1 MSRPVEQALFSLLP
15 SQNSDLPPPLLEL
28 ASSLLALSRHKAS
41 TLKAEEEIAR
51 LYACCHLACDRLKI
65 SLNLPPI
72 EPRPPIPP
80 RIYKRLYTV
89 LDKVLPNSSTPGR
102 PRATGLGTSRSRVPT
117 RGTPTK
123 ESSLASFR
131 TPGKAGTP
139 SRLNLHG
146 TSKTQDSTLPPWLRP
161 TVRHLCTSL
170 ASNGGPDLAPTVIAG
185 LESII
190 APYRRRTEDEWINSH
205 MTTLVAAIYWYVFMS
220 ASLAPGEDMTAQNSK
235 SRYTG
240 TRKGV
245 LGSLRKA
252 REDVKTPLLRG
263 RKGESTEQEEVAF
276 WEGWQDTIKAADVD
290 EAVTEVAN
298 RGWLNSD
305 WYRSIDF
312 LREKGEGEVGQPE
325 DGLEENITT
334 TAVAVQIRKADAML
348 QDKFDYL
355 SERRRAEYRQ
365 WKAGVQLRIKRL
377 ERSKAEEAMQVDP

>member
-1 MSRPVEQALFSLLP
+1 MSRPIEQALFSLLP
-15 SQNSDLPPPLLEL
+15 TQNSTLPSQLVEL
-28 ASSLLALSRHKAS
+28 ASSLLALYVSSAPYISH
-41 TLKAEEEIAR
+41 
-51 LYACCHLACDRLKI
+51 RLKI

-102 PRATGLGTSRSRVPT
+102 PRAGGLGTPRSRVLS

-123 ESSLASFR
+123 ETSLAAFR

-139 SRLNLHG
+139 SRLNLQG
-146 TSKTQDSTLPPWLRP
+146 TARKQDSVLPQWLRP
-161 TVRHLCTSL
+161 TVRYLCTSL
-170 ASNGGPDLAPTVIAG
+170 GGSGERDLAPTIIAG

-205 MTTLVAAIYWYVFMS
+205 LASLVGAIYWYVAMS
-220 ASLAPGEDMTAQNSK
+220 ASLAPGEEMTAKTSK
-235 SRYTG
+235 SRYAS
-240 TRKGV
+240 TRKDV
-245 LGSLRKA
+245 LGLLATAQHEVKIPAASRRK
-252 REDVKTPLLRG
+252 DQV
-263 RKGESTEQEEVAF
+263 TEEEEIAF
-276 WEGWQDTIKAADVD
+276 WKGWQDTIRPSDID

-305 WYRSIDF
+305 WYRSIDY
-312 LREKGEGEVGQPE
+312 LRAQGEGEDDEPQDGVE
-325 DGLEENITT
+325 DDITT
-334 TAVAVQIRKADAML
+334 TATLVQIRKADTML

-365 WKAGVQLRIKRL
+365 WKAGIQLKIEVL
-377 ERSKAEEAMQVDP
+377 ERGQADEAMHVDS

>member
-1 MSRPVEQALFSLLP
+1 MSRPIEQALFSLLP
-15 SQNSDLPPPLLEL
+15 TQNSTLPSQLVEL

-102 PRATGLGTSRSRVPT
+102 PGASGLGTPRSRVPS

-123 ESSLASFR
+123 ETSLAAFR

-139 SRLNLHG
+139 SRLNLQG
-146 TSKTQDSTLPPWLRP
+146 TPGKQDSALPQWLRP

-170 ASNGGPDLAPTVIAG
+170 GGSGGPDLAPTIIAG
-185 LESII
+185 LEYII

-205 MTTLVAAIYWYVFMS
+205 LAGLVGAIYWYVSMS
-220 ASLAPGEDMTAQNSK
+220 ASLAPGEKMTAKTSK
-235 SRYTG
+235 ARYTS
-240 TRKGV
+240 TRKDV
-245 LGSLRKA
+245 LGFLATARHEVKIPAARSRK
-252 REDVKTPLLRG
+252 DQV
-263 RKGESTEQEEVAF
+263 TEEEEIAF
-276 WEGWQDTIKAADVD
+276 WKGWQDTIRPSDID

-305 WYRSIDF
+305 WYRSIDY
-312 LREKGEGEVGQPE
+312 LRAQGEGEDDEPQDGVE
-325 DGLEENITT
+325 DDITT
-334 TAVAVQIRKADAML
+334 TATLVQIRKADTML

-365 WKAGVQLRIKRL
+365 WKAGIQLKIEVL
-377 ERSKAEEAMQVDP
+377 ERGQADEAMQVDS